1 MEMWYLYWNRP
12 LVTADILPDENIFSA
27 TSLGGGIING
37 TAEEV
42 YKNGIVW
49 AQAPVGYPIS
59 MFIGKKPDVAVW

>member
-1 MEMWYLYWNRP
+1 MAMY
-12 LVTADILPDENIFSA
+12 FSA
-27 TSLGGGIING
+27 TSVGGGVING

-59 MFIGKKPDVAVW
+59 MFIGKPPDILNVQ